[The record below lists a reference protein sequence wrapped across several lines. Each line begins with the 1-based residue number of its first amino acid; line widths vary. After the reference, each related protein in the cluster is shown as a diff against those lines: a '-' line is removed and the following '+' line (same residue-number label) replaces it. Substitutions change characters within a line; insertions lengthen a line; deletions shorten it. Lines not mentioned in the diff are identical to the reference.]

1 MRWLGMPTLNSPI
14 VLRGILDVLLNHA
27 GLYERLRGRVGAVP

>member
-1 MRWLGMPTLNSPI
+1 VSGGQALNSPI

-27 GLYERLRGRVGAVP
+27 GLYETLRGRAGASP